1 MMLAQWIQIIFSGAL
16 VLATGILAFIT
27 YRYMKATKKM
37 AESMDV
43 QSKIMARE
51 FDLRVVPIINITS
64 GISKTCHENGEYS
77 YFVSN
82 GGHYSVT
89 LTKVDVIFKHKKDLS
104 IIIPSFTKDFNIS
117 INPGSSKD
125 INLQIDFTEFN
136 KLFPNV
142 QAKHEVSLQ
151 PIFKIRNVENKEF
164 EFKGGLRTV
173 WQ

>member
-1 MMLAQWIQIIFSGAL
+1 MSLAQWIQIIFSGAL
-16 VLATGILAFIT
+16 VLATGILALIT
-27 YRYMKATKKM
+27 YGYMRATKKM
-37 AESMDV
+37 AGSMDV

-51 FDLRVVPIINITS
+51 FELRVVPIISITS
-64 GISKTCHENGEYS
+64 DISKTSHEKGEYS
-77 YFVSN
+77 YFVFN
-82 GGHYSVT
+82 GGHYFVT
-89 LTKVDVIFKHKKDLS
+89 LTKVNVIFTYKKDIS
-104 IIIPSFTKDFNIS
+104 IIIPTFTRDFNIS

-125 INLQIDFTEFN
+125 INLQIDFADFN

-142 QAKHEVSLQ
+142 QAKQEVSLQ